1 MQITI
6 DDKEIAKAIAE
17 YCYDNAAHTFDKGIY
32 EYSGVY
38 NILQA
43 KIAKLVDD
51 NKDIIITRAS
61 EIAAKR
67 IEKNI
72 NLRTVLALPTANR
85 EKQ

>member
-1 MQITI
+1 M
-6 DDKEIAKAIAE
+6 
-17 YCYDNAAHTFDKGIY
+17 
-32 EYSGVY
+32 Y

-72 NLRTVLALPTANR
+72 NLRTVLALLTANR

>member
-1 MQITI
+1 MQITL

-17 YCYDNAAHTFDKGIY
+17 YCYDNAAHTFGKGIY

-38 NILQA
+38 NLLQV

-61 EIAAKR
+61 EIAATK
-67 IEKNI
+67 IAKDI
-72 NLRTVLALPTANR
+72 GLRAVLALALNQNKK
-85 EKQ
+85 E

>member
-17 YCYDNAAHTFDKGIY
+17 YCYDNAAHTFGKGIY
-32 EYSGVY
+32 EYCGVY
-38 NILQA
+38 NLSHA
-43 KIAKLVDD
+43 EIAKLVDD

-61 EIAAKR
+61 EIAAKM
-67 IEKNI
+67 IAKKT
-72 NLRTVLALPTANR
+72 LLAGLVLPTANR

>member
-1 MQITI
+1 MLHTHLV
-6 DDKEIAKAIAE
+6 KAFT
-17 YCYDNAAHTFDKGIY
+17 NTV
-32 EYSGVY
+32 GVY

-72 NLRTVLALPTANR
+72 NLRTVLALLTANR